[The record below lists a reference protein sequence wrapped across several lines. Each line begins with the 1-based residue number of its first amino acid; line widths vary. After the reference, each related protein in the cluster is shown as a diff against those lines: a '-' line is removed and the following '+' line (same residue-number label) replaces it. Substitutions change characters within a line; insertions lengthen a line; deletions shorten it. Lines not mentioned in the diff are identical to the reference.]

1 MIGRGEVNG
10 MAEESWAIDESVVTF
25 PEVLVERNDCHVDA
39 EVLEVEFVLKGIRE
53 YFGVTI

>member
-1 MIGRGEVNG
+1 